1 MALAEEA
8 LKDKV
13 IYRGFIDN
21 SLDSD
26 VDPLKT
32 ENFGETV
39 VMLAPL
45 GSTEG
50 WNQKLNKAVEEIVDD
65 EALKNIIS
73 NYEGDELLLDI
84 DHRSMREPLQRS
96 TEAAGW
102 IRNLIA
108 IYSDSPLAG
117 LYGTIKWTETGR
129 KLVEAR
135 DYRFLSPV
143 FVIDD
148 DNKPLK
154 LVNCALTNR
163 PAFTNIE
170 PILNTATLEKD
181 INQETISMTIDEIKE
196 MINSCVDEKLKAVNA
211 AADDK
216 ELKEEIKEE
225 IAEEKK
231 EASTPEEAKEEIK
244 EEIAEEKAEAK
255 AEDAYREAY
264 MNTVIGE
271 VKEEKKEDVVEEKV
285 EAVEEKKDAAEDAEE
300 KKEEK
305 KEEIIKEEVLNS
317 APSVPAAVTS
327 KLDGWKNLR
336 GKDFIKWLDKHPT
349 GV

>member
-50 WNQKLNKAVEEIVDD
+50 WNQKLNQAVEEIVDD
-65 EALKNIIS
+65 EALKNIIA

-102 IRNLIA
+102 ISRLIA
-108 IYSDSPLAG
+108 VYSDSPLAG

-143 FVIDD
+143 FVIDEN
-148 DNKPLK
+148 NKPVK

-181 INQETISMTIDEIKE
+181 INQETVSMTIDEIKE
-196 MINSCVDEKLKAVNA
+196 MINACVDEKLKTVNA
-211 AADDK
+211 EVDETKDVK
-216 ELKEEIKEE
+216 EDVIEEKKEDVKEASETVAETTEEVKEAVKEEIKEE

-231 EASTPEEAKEEIK
+231 EAVEDKI
-244 EEIAEEKAEAK
+244 EAK
-255 AEDAYREAY
+255 AED
-264 MNTVIGE
+264 
-271 VKEEKKEDVVEEKV
+271 KKDDVEDKVEEKV
-285 EAVEEKKDAAEDAEE
+285 EEV
-300 KKEEK
+300 
-305 KEEIIKEEVLNS
+305 IKEEVLNS
-317 APSVPAAVTS
+317 AP
-327 KLDGWKNLR
+327 
-336 GKDFIKWLDKHPT
+336 
-349 GV
+349 

>member
-1 MALAEEA
+1 MKISVKELTKMALAEEA

-26 VDPLKT
+26 IDPLKT

-45 GSTEG
+45 GTTEG
-50 WNQKLNKAVEEIVDD
+50 WNQKLNQAVEEIVDD

-143 FVIDD
+143 FVIDEN
-148 DNKPLK
+148 NKPIK

-181 INQETISMTIDEIKE
+181 INQETVSMTIDEIKE
-196 MINSCVDEKLKAVNA
+196 MINACVDEKLKTVNA
-211 AADDK
+211 VADETKDI
-216 ELKEEIKEE
+216 KEETKEEVIEEKKDASEPEETVEETVEEVKEE

-231 EASTPEEAKEEIK
+231 E
-244 EEIAEEKAEAK
+244 
-255 AEDAYREAY
+255 
-264 MNTVIGE
+264 V
-271 VKEEKKEDVVEEKV
+271 VEEKKEDKKEDVEDKVEDKEEDKVEEV
-285 EAVEEKKDAAEDAEE
+285 
-300 KKEEK
+300 
-305 KEEIIKEEVLNS
+305 IKEEVLNS
-317 APSVPAAVTS
+317 VPSVPSAVQS
-327 KLDGWKNLR
+327 NLDGWKNLR
-336 GKDFIKWLDKHPT
+336 GKEFISWLNKHPA

>member
-50 WNQKLNKAVEEIVDD
+50 WNQKLNQAVEEIVDD
-65 EALKNIIS
+65 EALKNIIT

-102 IRNLIA
+102 ISRLIA
-108 IYSDSPLAG
+108 VYSDSPLAG
-117 LYGTIKWTETGR
+117 LYGVIKWTETGR

-143 FVIDD
+143 FVIDEN
-148 DNKPLK
+148 NKPLK

-181 INQETISMTIDEIKE
+181 INQETVSMTIDEIKE
-196 MINSCVDEKLKAVNA
+196 MINACVDEKLKTVNA
-211 AADDK
+211 AVDNVK
-216 ELKEEIKEE
+216 EDVKEEIKEEVIEEKKEDASEPEETVKETVEEVKEE

-231 EASTPEEAKEEIK
+231 EAVEDKI
-244 EEIAEEKAEAK
+244 EAK
-255 AEDAYREAY
+255 AED
-264 MNTVIGE
+264 
-271 VKEEKKEDVVEEKV
+271 KKDDVEDKVEEKV
-285 EAVEEKKDAAEDAEE
+285 EEV
-300 KKEEK
+300 
-305 KEEIIKEEVLNS
+305 IKEEVLNS
-317 APSVPAAVTS
+317 APSVPAAVQTN
-327 KLDGWKNLR
+327 LDGWKNLR
-336 GKDFIKWLDKHPT
+336 GKDFINWLNTHPK
-349 GV
+349 GM

>member
-21 SLDSD
+21 TLDSD

-50 WNQKLNKAVEEIVDD
+50 WNQKLNQAVEEIVDD
-65 EALKNIIS
+65 EALKNIIT

-102 IRNLIA
+102 ISRLIA
-108 IYSDSPLAG
+108 VYSDSPLAG

-143 FVIDD
+143 FVIDEN
-148 DNKPLK
+148 NKPVK

-181 INQETISMTIDEIKE
+181 INQETVSMTIDEIKE
-196 MINSCVDEKLKAVNA
+196 MINACVDEKLKTVNA
-211 AADDK
+211 EVDETKDVK
-216 ELKEEIKEE
+216 EDVIEEKKEDVKEASETVAETTEEVKEAVKEEIKEE

-231 EASTPEEAKEEIK
+231 EAV
-244 EEIAEEKAEAK
+244 
-255 AEDAYREAY
+255 EDKIED
-264 MNTVIGE
+264 
-271 VKEEKKEDVVEEKV
+271 KKDDVEDKVEEKV
-285 EAVEEKKDAAEDAEE
+285 EEV
-300 KKEEK
+300 
-305 KEEIIKEEVLNS
+305 IKEEVLNS
-317 APSVPAAVTS
+317 APSVPAAVQTN
-327 KLDGWKNLR
+327 LDGWKNLR
-336 GKDFIKWLDKHPT
+336 GKDFINWLNTHPK
-349 GV
+349 GM